1 MYGEIG
7 GRILSC
13 PGGGQCYVK
22 GAERVRHIT
31 PLLSH
36 TFSHFL
42 TLLVSFSVKYHPL
55 PSLRPCN
62 TASFPRFFRVLD
74 GNFISF
80 LSP

>member
-31 PLLSH
+31 PLLFDPFQLFWSLFPLNPILWLAYDRVTRH
-36 TFSHFL
+36 LSPG
-42 TLLVSFSVKYHPL
+42 FSVY
-55 PSLRPCN
+55 
-62 TASFPRFFRVLD
+62 
-74 GNFISF
+74 
-80 LSP
+80 